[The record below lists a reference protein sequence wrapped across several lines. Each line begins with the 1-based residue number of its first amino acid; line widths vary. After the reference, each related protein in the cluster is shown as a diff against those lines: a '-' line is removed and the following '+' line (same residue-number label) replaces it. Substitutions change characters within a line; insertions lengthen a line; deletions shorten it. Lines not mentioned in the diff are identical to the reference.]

1 MNLFRNLLFW
11 LLLALAGAVLA
22 QVLVQD
28 PGFVLVRY
36 LGTTVEST
44 LVGGLLMLGTVLFT
58 LWLLWKLVA
67 LPFRLWRQR
76 RERHAR
82 ARLGDGFEALHQ
94 GRYAQA
100 EKLLSKSA
108 QNPRFEA
115 PARVAAAQ
123 AALARGD
130 AVAAAAHLDALPTQH
145 APLRALVLADAA
157 LAEGRAAEATAALD
171 AVADQALPP
180 RALALRADAL
190 AAHGRSAEAYGM
202 LGALRQQQAL
212 TVSQCAERERLW
224 ATRMLEE
231 ADDGNAL
238 AGHWDTLPATLRTVP
253 AVARAYADRAAALR
267 WDDAAAGCLEQ
278 AIDTQWDD
286 ALAAHYGALPVER
299 LDAASLAR
307 RRAHAERWRLA
318 HPDNPGA
325 LLGLA
330 RIARAQGEWPLAEQ
344 ALHRAIAAGG
354 DASKADI
361 SEAHAWK
368 AHVCEAHLWE
378 ELGHGFAQAGDN
390 AQAQLSY
397 RNALRTLRGE
407 TADTLA
413 VQPLERPHPLGDT
426 TGDLHDA
433 PGLPPT

>member
-1 MNLFRNLLFW
+1 MNLFRHLLFW
-11 LLLALAGAVLA
+11 LLLALAGALLA

-44 LVGGLLMLGTVLFT
+44 LVGGLLMLGTALFA
-58 LWLLWKLVA
+58 LWLLWKLIG

-76 RERHAR
+76 RERNAR

-130 AVAAAAHLDALPTQH
+130 AAAATAHLDALPAQH

-157 LAEGRAAEATAALD
+157 LAEGRAAEAAAALE
-171 AVADQALPP
+171 AVADQVLPP

-212 TVSQCAERERLW
+212 SVSQCAERERLW
-224 ATRMLEE
+224 AARMLCE

-238 AGHWDTLPATLRTVP
+238 AGHWDELPPALRTVP
-253 AVARAYADRAAALR
+253 AVARAYAERAAALR
-267 WDDAAAGCLEQ
+267 WDEAAAGSLET
-278 AIDTQWDD
+278 AIDAQWDD

-299 LDAASLAR
+299 LDAAALAR
-307 RRAHAERWRLA
+307 RRAHAERWLQA
-318 HPDNPGA
+318 HPDSPGA

-330 RIARAQGEWPLAEQ
+330 RLARAQGEWPLAEQ
-344 ALHRAIAAGG
+344 SLHRAIVEGG
-354 DASKADI
+354 GADI
-361 SEAHAWK
+361 WEAGLW
-368 AHVCEAHLWE
+368 EADIWE
-378 ELGHGFAQAGDN
+378 ELGHGFAQAGDD
-390 AQAQLSY
+390 AQARHSY
-397 RNALRTLRGE
+397 RNALRALRGE
-407 TADTLA
+407 PTEALPGHPQLP
-413 VQPLERPHPLGDT
+413 QPHEDT

-433 PGLPPT
+433 SGLPPPRD

>member
-11 LLLALAGAVLA
+11 LLLALVGALLA

-44 LVGGLLMLGTVLFT
+44 LVGGLLMLGTALFA
-58 LWLLWKLVA
+58 LWLLWKLVG

-76 RERHAR
+76 RERNAR

-115 PARVAAAQ
+115 AARVAAAQ

-130 AVAAAAHLDALPTQH
+130 ADAATVHLDALPAQH

-157 LAEGRAAEATAALD
+157 LAQGRPAEAAAALD
-171 AVADQALPP
+171 DVADQALPP

-212 TVSQCAERERLW
+212 SISQLAERERLW
-224 ATRMLEE
+224 ASRMLSE

-238 AGHWDTLPATLRTVP
+238 AGHWDVLSAALRTVP

-267 WDDAAAGCLEQ
+267 WDEAAAGNLET

-299 LDAASLAR
+299 LDTAAVAQ
-307 RRAHAERWRLA
+307 RRAHAERWLQA
-318 HPDNPGA
+318 HPDSTGA

-330 RIARAQGEWPLAEQ
+330 RLARAQGEWALAERTLLR
-344 ALHRAIAAGG
+344 AVAIADDSGSGSGSAGLWE
-354 DASKADI
+354 ADI
-361 SEAHAWK
+361 
-368 AHVCEAHLWE
+368 WE
-378 ELGHGFAQAGDN
+378 ELGNGFAQADED
-390 AQAQLSY
+390 AQARHSY
-397 RNALRTLRGE
+397 RNALRALRGE
-407 TADTLA
+407 PTEALPGHLPEHARTQSSHVDA
-413 VQPLERPHPLGDT
+413 

-433 PGLPPT
+433 PGLPPA

>member
-11 LLLALAGAVLA
+11 LLLALAGALLA

-44 LVGGLLMLGTVLFT
+44 LVGGLLMLGTVLFA
-58 LWLLWKLVA
+58 LWLLWKLAA

-76 RERHAR
+76 RERNAR
-82 ARLGDGFEALHQ
+82 ARLGDGFDALHQ

-130 AVAAAAHLDALPTQH
+130 SDAATAHLDALPTQH

-157 LAEGRAAEATAALD
+157 LAEGRAADAAAALD

-212 TVSQCAERERLW
+212 TASQCAERERLW
-224 ATRMLEE
+224 AARMLEE

-238 AGHWDTLPATLRTVP
+238 AGHWDALPAALRTVP

-267 WDDAAAGCLEQ
+267 WDDAAAGCLEA
-278 AIDTQWDD
+278 AIDAQWDD
-286 ALAAHYGALPVER
+286 ALAAHYGTLPVER
-299 LDAASLAR
+299 LDAAALAR

-354 DASKADI
+354 DLACRADI
-361 SEAHAWK
+361 
-368 AHVCEAHLWE
+368 WE
-378 ELGHGFAQAGDN
+378 ELGHGFAQAGDD
-390 AQAQLSY
+390 ALARLSY
-397 RNALRTLRGE
+397 RNALRALRGE
-407 TADTLA
+407 AADTLA
-413 VQPLERPHPLGDT
+413 AQQVERLHPVEDA
-426 TGDLHDA
+426 TGDLHDMPGHA
-433 PGLPPT
+433 PK

>member
-11 LLLALAGAVLA
+11 LLLALAGALLA
-22 QVLVQD
+22 QALVQD

-44 LVGGLLMLGTVLFT
+44 LVGGLLMLGTALFA

-67 LPFRLWRQR
+67 LPFKLWRQR
-76 RERHAR
+76 RERNAR
-82 ARLGDGFEALHQ
+82 ARLGDGFDALHQ

-130 AVAAAAHLDALPTQH
+130 VDAATAHLDALPTQH

-157 LAEGRAAEATAALD
+157 LADGRAADATAAFD
-171 AVADQALPP
+171 AVADRALPP

-212 TVSQCAERERLW
+212 TTSQCAERERLW
-224 ATRMLEE
+224 AARMLNE

-238 AGHWDTLPATLRTVP
+238 ASHWDALPAALRTVP
-253 AVARAYADRAAALR
+253 NVARAYADRAAALR
-267 WDDAAAGCLEQ
+267 WDDAAAGCLES
-278 AIDTQWDD
+278 AIDAQWND
-286 ALAAHYGALPVER
+286 ALAARYGALPVER
-299 LDAASLAR
+299 LDAAALAR
-307 RRAHAERWRLA
+307 RRAHAERWQLA

-330 RIARAQGEWPLAEQ
+330 RIARAQGEWPVAEQ
-344 ALHRAIAAGG
+344 ALHRAIAEVGG
-354 DASKADI
+354 TAVREAVI
-361 SEAHAWK
+361 SES
-368 AHVCEAHLWE
+368 ELWE
-378 ELGHGFAQAGDN
+378 ELGHGFAQAGDD
-390 AQAQLSY
+390 ALARLSY
-397 RNALRTLRGE
+397 RNALRALRGE
-407 TADTLA
+407 ATDALA
-413 VQPLERPHPLGDT
+413 GQRLERPHPIEDA
-426 TGDLHDA
+426 TGALHDA
-433 PGLPPT
+433 PGLPPA